1 MNFFD
6 QVSLLE
12 CTESFIQKARESIP
26 AERIHSIYPTTMQS
40 FKADPQEY
48 GCYDMIWIQWV
59 IIYASDGK
67 TCIWR
72 GFNHFVVEGLV
83 NFLKECT
90 LLLKQ
95 GGLLCIKDNVIL
107 PKNASQDLDDV
118 LLDQSDCSI
127 TRSERYLLEL
137 ARLAGLEM
145 VSREV
150 QPKFPKEIFPVI
162 MYAFK
167 PQ

>member
-59 IIYASDGK
+59 IIYASDGNIQK
-67 TCIWR
+67 R
-72 GFNHFVVEGLV
+72 VKSF
-83 NFLKECT
+83 
-90 LLLKQ
+90 
-95 GGLLCIKDNVIL
+95 
-107 PKNASQDLDDV
+107 
-118 LLDQSDCSI
+118 
-127 TRSERYLLEL
+127 
-137 ARLAGLEM
+137 
-145 VSREV
+145 
-150 QPKFPKEIFPVI
+150 
-162 MYAFK
+162 
-167 PQ
+167 